1 MLHFSNAHSVQF
13 ILGITGFAPLHPP
26 LSLPFVN
33 DIVSGEFV
41 AAYGT
46 GAVSVEPVGDAGG
59 MIDVGAWKS
68 DDRLADVVGFEAD
81 AAFAVVGVD

>member
-1 MLHFSNAHSVQF
+1 M
-13 ILGITGFAPLHPP
+13 
-26 LSLPFVN
+26 
-33 DIVSGEFV
+33 
-41 AAYGT
+41 
-46 GAVSVEPVGDAGG
+46 SVEPVGDAGG